1 MTLDR
6 KRPIGPNAKKLIF
19 HKMSLDA
26 IPSGGG
32 LMDGIAFLKSPERIR
47 DGMAAAAEWV
57 FNAIDAVRSAP
68 GGDAMGDDEAI
79 AGEILRQIDERKQ
92 QAKGRLRVDSD

>member
-1 MTLDR
+1 MTPDR
-6 KRPIGPNAKKLIF
+6 KRTIGPNAKKLIF

-32 LMDGIAFLKSPERIR
+32 IMDGIAFLKSPERIR
-47 DGMAAAAEWV
+47 DGMAAATKWV
-57 FNAIDAVRSAP
+57 FDSIDAIRSAR

-79 AGEILRQIDERKQ
+79 AGEILRQIDERKK
-92 QAKGRLRVDSD
+92 QARGQLRVDSD